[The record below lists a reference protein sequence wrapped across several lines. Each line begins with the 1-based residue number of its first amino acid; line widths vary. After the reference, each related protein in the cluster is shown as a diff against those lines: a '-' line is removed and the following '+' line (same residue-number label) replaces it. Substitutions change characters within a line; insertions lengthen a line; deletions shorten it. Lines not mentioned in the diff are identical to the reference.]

1 MTRPYQEPNEYTED
15 TWLDSQPKPR
25 VDTADYD
32 RDMGLMDHFDRIFDL
47 ASENERITE
56 EMKNPGENIFERARR
71 LNLEEAEAQV
81 RIGLR
86 NTYRMSSILAGKRL
100 SDAEIEVLVENDL
113 KGQRIDV
120 RV

>member
-1 MTRPYQEPNEYTED
+1 MTREHGEWTED

-32 RDMGLMDHFDRIFDL
+32 RDMGIMDHFHRIFDL
-47 ASENERITE
+47 ASENERINE
-56 EMKNPGENIFERARR
+56 EMKNPGENIFEKARR

-100 SDAEIEVLVENDL
+100 SDSEIEVLVENDL
-113 KGQRIDV
+113 KGGTVDV